1 MLGFYLLDW
10 CCFTDLWYRGLER
23 EGLEMNNKDIQDE
36 MERQRR
42 ILHQLADEYG
52 FLDQRVLVQSQKL
65 DEWLNEYERYK
76 NA

>member
-1 MLGFYLLDW
+1 
-10 CCFTDLWYRGLER
+10 
-23 EGLEMNNKDIQDE
+23 MNNKDIQDE

-52 FLDQRVLVQSQKL
+52 FLDQRVLMQSQKL

>member
-1 MLGFYLLDW
+1 
-10 CCFTDLWYRGLER
+10 
-23 EGLEMNNKDIQDE
+23 MNNKDIQDE